1 MELGLF
7 DLVTRSIS
15 GSERT
20 AAPGDHARVEVL
32 MSFRFGI
39 SESIRAI
46 PFLLRPLPPLPLPMD
61 STSSITDMD
70 VAAVEALRCENR
82 FVLIVISVELLLM
95 EDMGGPALRVRLC
108 ARLAPISPKT
118 SRPDLEGLNRPESAS
133 SPKFATRDLAIAVG
147 VVGRELGPTLNWNR
161 PNW

>member
-1 MELGLF
+1 
-7 DLVTRSIS
+7 
-15 GSERT
+15 
-20 AAPGDHARVEVL
+20 
-32 MSFRFGI
+32 
-39 SESIRAI
+39 
-46 PFLLRPLPPLPLPMD
+46 MD

-82 FVLIVISVELLLM
+82 LVLIVRSVVVIELLLI
-95 EDMGGPALRVRLC
+95 EDTGGPALRVRLC

-118 SRPDLEGLNRPESAS
+118 SRPDLEGLNKPERAS
-133 SPKFATRDLAIAVG
+133 RPKFATRDFVIAVG